1 MTAVRSQGSGVRGQG
16 SDSGIENS
24 ELIIHNSELRTPNSA
39 HYALLLALLT
49 AALIGFPTIALFTSL
64 VLGILAVVWLRPRYC
79 WAGAAVGGLLIVAWI
94 GAIAGYYGVYI
105 RELLTVTLPQLLGPA
120 SAARTAAPPTVH
132 WTGPL
137 DLLGW
142 TLTYLVSPVP
152 LLLGGSGLLLL
163 WRHAWRARRQATV
176 RGETLL
182 AALTAAWVPILPI
195 FVLVNYRLDMIGKH
209 LFYTMV
215 PLALGGGIAL
225 AALAQRGRFGAW
237 LAALLVATL
246 AGSSLLFW
254 LTTALP

>member
-1 MTAVRSQGSGVRGQG
+1 
-16 SDSGIENS
+16 
-24 ELIIHNSELRTPNSA
+24 
-39 HYALLLALLT
+39 
-49 AALIGFPTIALFTSL
+49 L
-64 VLGILAVVWLRPRYC
+64 VN
-79 WAGAAVGGLLIVAWI
+79 
-94 GAIAGYYGVYI
+94 
-105 RELLTVTLPQLLGPA
+105 
-120 SAARTAAPPTVH
+120 
-132 WTGPL
+132 PL
-137 DLLGW
+137 
-142 TLTYLVSPVP
+142 P